1 MNAAAITALQGK
13 QLWLT
18 RPAAQ
23 LHDLQ
28 QQLQHLGALTT
39 CLPLLHIEPVTP
51 TGVHKQRL
59 LDLDRY
65 DLVFFVSSNAAQYG
79 MAAISDY
86 WPQYPLGI
94 CNYAVGPGTAKV
106 LQNYGLSVEY
116 PIARMSSEAM
126 LALPSLQ
133 KISGKKALIVRG
145 VGGREI
151 LAEGLLAK
159 GASVDYVELYQ
170 RQQPLYD
177 QAYLLQLFEQQRPDA
192 VIVSSAEALENLKQ
206 LFAPLLLWTRLPLVV
221 SSPRLADHAQQL
233 GKHVLTVIEG
243 ASDAAIIAGLSQ
255 YFAGSHA

>member
-1 MNAAAITALQGK
+1 MNSAVKAALQGK
-13 QLWLT
+13 RLWLT

-23 LHDLQ
+23 LQDIQ
-28 QQLQHLGALTT
+28 QQLQQLGAHTT
-39 CLPLLHIEPVTP
+39 CLPLLHIEPVMP
-51 TGVHKQRL
+51 SGVHKQRL

-79 MAAISDY
+79 MDAINDY

-94 CNYAVGPGTAKV
+94 RNYAVGPGTAKV
-106 LQNYGLSVEY
+106 LQRYGLSVEF
-116 PIARMSSEAM
+116 PTERMSSEAM

-133 KISGKKALIVRG
+133 NIDGMKALIVRG

-206 LFAPLLLWTRLPLVV
+206 LFAPLLLWTQLPLVV
-221 SSPRLADHAQQL
+221 SSPRLAEHALHL
-233 GKHVLTVIEG
+233 GKRVLTIIEG

-255 YFAGSHA
+255 HFAGSRA